1 MNYDSIIIQHDP
13 LDAYMFSSVD
23 GIEAAH
29 DYMYAHC
36 TIDFQHSAILTRN
49 EDGNGAR
56 ADSNTVWLVFTTES
70 LPSEFF
76 TKVELTADGVQQ
88 RDARRA
94 AKAKEISDAA
104 TLLAE
109 QEAENPTN

>member
-13 LDAYMFSSVD
+13 LDAYMFSGVD

-29 DYMYAHC
+29 EHMYAHC
-36 TIDFQHSAILTRN
+36 TIDFRHSAILTRN

-88 RDARRA
+88 RDDRRA
-94 AKAKEISDAA
+94 AKAKEISDSIANLA
-104 TLLAE
+104 KLEAE
-109 QEAENPTN
+109 QNK